1 MPVTVTYY
9 NSNSNREN
17 LVLVETH
24 KRRVSI
30 MSVINELI
38 RTEANGTLS
47 FGNYSL
53 AAKSK
58 VEDFE
63 HEGDLYK
70 VKTFKE
76 ITKLERNGMFVYE
89 SVPGTAVTEFAVT
102 DTTVTFKVEGFED
115 AQITV
120 QLENDTDYEVYVDDV
135 AVGSMKTNMSGK
147 LSVSVELEE
156 GTSVKVKAVK
166 RA

>member
-1 MPVTVTYY
+1 MTVTYY

-58 VEDFE
+58 VEDF
-63 HEGDLYK
+63 
-70 VKTFKE
+70 
-76 ITKLERNGMFVYE
+76 
-89 SVPGTAVTEFAVT
+89 
-102 DTTVTFKVEGFED
+102 
-115 AQITV
+115 
-120 QLENDTDYEVYVDDV
+120 
-135 AVGSMKTNMSGK
+135 
-147 LSVSVELEE
+147 
-156 GTSVKVKAVK
+156 
-166 RA
+166 

>member
-1 MPVTVTYY
+1 MTVTYY

-63 HEGDLYK
+63 HEGRPF
-70 VKTFKE
+70 T
-76 ITKLERNGMFVYE
+76 LER
-89 SVPGTAVTEFAVT
+89 
-102 DTTVTFKVEGFED
+102 
-115 AQITV
+115 
-120 QLENDTDYEVYVDDV
+120 
-135 AVGSMKTNMSGK
+135 
-147 LSVSVELEE
+147 
-156 GTSVKVKAVK
+156 
-166 RA
+166 

>member
-1 MPVTVTYY
+1 MTVTYY

-63 HEGDLYK
+63 HEG
-70 VKTFKE
+70 
-76 ITKLERNGMFVYE
+76 GA
-89 SVPGTAVTEFAVT
+89 PGW
-102 DTTVTFKVEGFED
+102 GR
-115 AQITV
+115 
-120 QLENDTDYEVYVDDV
+120 
-135 AVGSMKTNMSGK
+135 SG
-147 LSVSVELEE
+147 
-156 GTSVKVKAVK
+156 
-166 RA
+166 

>member
-1 MPVTVTYY
+1 
-9 NSNSNREN
+9 
-17 LVLVETH
+17 
-24 KRRVSI
+24 

-70 VKTFKE
+70 VKKVPFA
-76 ITKLERNGMFVYE
+76 
-89 SVPGTAVTEFAVT
+89 SVRISSLINRYLQG
-102 DTTVTFKVEGFED
+102 
-115 AQITV
+115 
-120 QLENDTDYEVYVDDV
+120 
-135 AVGSMKTNMSGK
+135 
-147 LSVSVELEE
+147 
-156 GTSVKVKAVK
+156 
-166 RA
+166 

>member
-53 AAKSK
+53 AAKS
-58 VEDFE
+58 
-63 HEGDLYK
+63 
-70 VKTFKE
+70 
-76 ITKLERNGMFVYE
+76 R
-89 SVPGTAVTEFAVT
+89 
-102 DTTVTFKVEGFED
+102 
-115 AQITV
+115 
-120 QLENDTDYEVYVDDV
+120 
-135 AVGSMKTNMSGK
+135 
-147 LSVSVELEE
+147 
-156 GTSVKVKAVK
+156 
-166 RA
+166 

>member
-53 AAKSK
+53 AAKIQ
-58 VEDFE
+58 
-63 HEGDLYK
+63 GRRL
-70 VKTFKE
+70 
-76 ITKLERNGMFVYE
+76 
-89 SVPGTAVTEFAVT
+89 
-102 DTTVTFKVEGFED
+102 
-115 AQITV
+115 
-120 QLENDTDYEVYVDDV
+120 
-135 AVGSMKTNMSGK
+135 
-147 LSVSVELEE
+147 
-156 GTSVKVKAVK
+156 
-166 RA
+166 RARR

>member
-1 MPVTVTYY
+1 MPVTVPYY

-53 AAKSK
+53 AVKSK

-63 HEGDLYK
+63 HEGDL
-70 VKTFKE
+70 
-76 ITKLERNGMFVYE
+76 
-89 SVPGTAVTEFAVT
+89 
-102 DTTVTFKVEGFED
+102 
-115 AQITV
+115 
-120 QLENDTDYEVYVDDV
+120 
-135 AVGSMKTNMSGK
+135 
-147 LSVSVELEE
+147 
-156 GTSVKVKAVK
+156 
-166 RA
+166 

>member
-63 HEGDLYK
+63 HE
-70 VKTFKE
+70 
-76 ITKLERNGMFVYE
+76 
-89 SVPGTAVTEFAVT
+89 TECSFT
-102 DTTVTFKVEGFED
+102 SPF
-115 AQITV
+115 Q
-120 QLENDTDYEVYVDDV
+120 
-135 AVGSMKTNMSGK
+135 
-147 LSVSVELEE
+147 ELQ
-156 GTSVKVKAVK
+156 
-166 RA
+166 

>member
-63 HEGDLYK
+63 H
-70 VKTFKE
+70 
-76 ITKLERNGMFVYE
+76 
-89 SVPGTAVTEFAVT
+89 
-102 DTTVTFKVEGFED
+102 
-115 AQITV
+115 
-120 QLENDTDYEVYVDDV
+120 
-135 AVGSMKTNMSGK
+135 
-147 LSVSVELEE
+147 
-156 GTSVKVKAVK
+156 
-166 RA
+166 

>member
-1 MPVTVTYY
+1 MTVTYY

-53 AAKSK
+53 AAKST
-58 VEDFE
+58 VEI
-63 HEGDLYK
+63 G
-70 VKTFKE
+70 
-76 ITKLERNGMFVYE
+76 
-89 SVPGTAVTEFAVT
+89 
-102 DTTVTFKVEGFED
+102 
-115 AQITV
+115 
-120 QLENDTDYEVYVDDV
+120 
-135 AVGSMKTNMSGK
+135 
-147 LSVSVELEE
+147 
-156 GTSVKVKAVK
+156 
-166 RA
+166 RAHV

>member
-1 MPVTVTYY
+1 MTVTYY

-58 VEDFE
+58 V
-63 HEGDLYK
+63 
-70 VKTFKE
+70 
-76 ITKLERNGMFVYE
+76 R
-89 SVPGTAVTEFAVT
+89 P
-102 DTTVTFKVEGFED
+102 
-115 AQITV
+115 
-120 QLENDTDYEVYVDDV
+120 
-135 AVGSMKTNMSGK
+135 
-147 LSVSVELEE
+147 
-156 GTSVKVKAVK
+156 
-166 RA
+166 

>member
-1 MPVTVTYY
+1 MTVTYY

-53 AAKSK
+53 AA
-58 VEDFE
+58 
-63 HEGDLYK
+63 
-70 VKTFKE
+70 
-76 ITKLERNGMFVYE
+76 
-89 SVPGTAVTEFAVT
+89 
-102 DTTVTFKVEGFED
+102 
-115 AQITV
+115 
-120 QLENDTDYEVYVDDV
+120 
-135 AVGSMKTNMSGK
+135 
-147 LSVSVELEE
+147 LSLIHI
-156 GTSVKVKAVK
+156 
-166 RA
+166 